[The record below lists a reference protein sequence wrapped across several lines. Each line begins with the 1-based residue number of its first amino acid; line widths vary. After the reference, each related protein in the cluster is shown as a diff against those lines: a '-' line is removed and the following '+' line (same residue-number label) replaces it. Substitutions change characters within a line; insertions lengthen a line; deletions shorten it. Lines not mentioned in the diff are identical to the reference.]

1 MLEYGLGFHK
11 RPAVTSSHLV
21 FVLIGV
27 LACGP
32 GWAEDGASIRESVQ
46 RTLDAHAAG
55 LPGQVS
61 TEIGPIAQRERHQR
75 CTNWSS
81 ALQTSSRAWGK
92 VSLYV
97 RCTEGLQA
105 SLYVSANIRVTG
117 RYVASARAITAGQ
130 LLSMEDLQMAEG
142 ELSRLPAD
150 TLLSTDQ
157 ATGRRSRMAIS
168 ATQPLRA
175 SLLRDDFVVHAGQ
188 EVQVQAASDGFTVAN
203 TGRALDS
210 GAPGS
215 PVRVRLPSGQ
225 IVEGTAKEN
234 GAVRVRH

>member
-1 MLEYGLGFHK
+1 MLTGVV
-11 RPAVTSSHLV
+11 ACSS
-21 FVLIGV
+21 
-27 LACGP
+27 
-32 GWAEDGASIRESVQ
+32 GWAADGASIRESVQ

-61 TEIGPIAQRERHQR
+61 AEIGPIAERERYQR
-75 CTNWSS
+75 CTKWSS
-81 ALQTSSRAWGK
+81 TLQASARTWGK
-92 VSLYV
+92 VSLNV

-130 LLSMEDLQMAEG
+130 LLGMEDLQLAEG

-157 ATGRRSRMAIS
+157 AAGRRSRVAIS
-168 ATQPLRA
+168 AAQPLRA
-175 SLLRDDFVVHAGQ
+175 SSLREDFAVHAGQ
-188 EVQVQAASDGFTVAN
+188 EVQIQAASGSFTVAN

-225 IVEGTAKEN
+225 VVQGTAKEN
-234 GAVRVRH
+234 GVVNVRY